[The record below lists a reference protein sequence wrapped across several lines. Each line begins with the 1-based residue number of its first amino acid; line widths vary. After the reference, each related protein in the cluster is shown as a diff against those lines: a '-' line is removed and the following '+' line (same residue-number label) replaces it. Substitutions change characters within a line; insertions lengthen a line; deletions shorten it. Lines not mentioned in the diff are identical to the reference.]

1 MKMQIKGEVRETM
14 ILRRFTLVM
23 AVIFAASSMAGC
35 SDLKDKFVRKKK
47 GKVSARRYYAVK
59 TYHIKPSL
67 DLYTKRFV
75 IWKAWQNELEAV
87 LLNDNS
93 KKPRM
98 ASDQALSNLVD
109 MQNMLVEEKFVALGK
124 YVDEMTK
131 VEKTIRTQKV
141 TPGNQTWLKKQI
153 ELIGFE
159 VERRFSYNDMKKY
172 IADEF
177 HGSAAES
184 AAAGE
189 TEAVEEAKEDVG
201 PEPSSSPG
209 LVAQPATVPSAPQ
222 ADEDTPPAQAVQ
234 QTTEATTGN
243 QSS

>member
-1 MKMQIKGEVRETM
+1 MM
-14 ILRRFTLVM
+14 LRRFALFV

-35 SDLKDKFVRKKK
+35 ADLKDKFVRKKK
-47 GKVSARRYYAVK
+47 GKVSAKRYYAVK
-59 TYHIKPSL
+59 TYHVKPSL

-75 IWKAWQNELEAV
+75 LWKAWQNELEAV
-87 LLNDNS
+87 LLDDNF

-98 ASDQALSNLVD
+98 AADQALSNLVD

-131 VEKTIRTQKV
+131 VEKAIRTQKV

-159 VERRFSYNDMKKY
+159 VERRFSYNDMRKY

-189 TEAVEEAKEDVG
+189 SEAVEEAREESGSGASAG
-201 PEPSSSPG
+201 PGPG
-209 LVAQPATVPSAPQ
+209 AQSATAPIAPP
-222 ADEDTPPAQAVQ
+222 ADENAEPAQAVQ
-234 QTTEATTGN
+234 QITEATTGN
-243 QSS
+243 QPS